1 MPRQLDGP
9 DGLHTESGITPEK
22 SNSSGEILMTPPNGP
37 DGLHTESELYPNGGI
52 KPQKSNSFSLVK
64 LFLHILN

>member
-22 SNSSGEILMTPPNGP
+22 SNS
-37 DGLHTESELYPNGGI
+37 
-52 KPQKSNSFSLVK
+52 FSLVK

>member
-1 MPRQLDGP
+1 MV
-9 DGLHTESGITPEK
+9 
-22 SNSSGEILMTPPNGP
+22 PPNGP

-64 LFLHILN
+64 LFLKILNLN